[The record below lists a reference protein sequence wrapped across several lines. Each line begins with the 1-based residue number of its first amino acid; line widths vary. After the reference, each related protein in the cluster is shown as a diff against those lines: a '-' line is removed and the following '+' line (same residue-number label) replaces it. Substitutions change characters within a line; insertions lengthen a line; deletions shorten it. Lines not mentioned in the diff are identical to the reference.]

1 MRNFSRKDRALITSL
16 GLACLGLQI
25 LLTWQIINPPVPG
38 TPGDE
43 QSAMNPDTPYLS
55 DGQQPVHLPQLAT
68 LGHYDE
74 IVERTLFS
82 QSRRPPP
89 VHKNVVPQKPP
100 APVVTVSKNLV
111 LLGIVLT
118 ADKREAIF
126 QDKKTGS
133 VIRATEGGTVAGWVL
148 KELHPDRVLLQH
160 DKDRSEIILRPS
172 SSDNKPARH

>member
-1 MRNFSRKDRALITSL
+1 M
-16 GLACLGLQI
+16 
-25 LLTWQIINPPVPG
+25 
-38 TPGDE
+38 
-43 QSAMNPDTPYLS
+43 
-55 DGQQPVHLPQLAT
+55 
-68 LGHYDE
+68 
-74 IVERTLFS
+74 
-82 QSRRPPP
+82 
-89 VHKNVVPQKPP
+89 HKNVVTKKPP